1 MKKWL
6 IIYDIKNEKRLNKVA
21 KIINEYGERVQKSV
35 FECEANDKVI
45 ERIRTRVNKVI
56 EQEDYIV
63 YFEICE
69 SDWQKRM
76 KYGPKVNID
85 VEEKS
90 FYIV

>member
-76 KYGPKVNID
+76 KYGPKVNVD